1 MFNGLREY
9 ILSNLQKKVTDQDL
23 NSYEIFGKEVEESI
37 SDLVEEFLKEKG
49 IEYKA
54 VRAKS
59 KNEFPDLKLIID
71 GVEYALE
78 HKAGEASV
86 GPNNDMGTLNA
97 YPSKIKSFEDRI
109 FCTFVKYS
117 KATSG
122 NGIVINDVFFDK
134 IYKFIGIFAS
144 SGRSDI
150 LKYRKKD
157 GNLRPKVWTDF
168 NNNKVYTNNLNEF
181 KVNIDNTISYRASQL
196 VLQHIEDLTVED
208 EKNIYNELGKRIKN
222 KEQKIKSV

>member
-23 NSYEIFGKEVEESI
+23 NSYEIFGKEVEEPI

-222 KEQKIKSV
+222 KK

>member
-9 ILSNLQKKVTDQDL
+9 ISSNLQKKVTDQDL
-23 NSYEIFGKEVEESI
+23 NSYEIFGKEVEEPI

-59 KNEFPDLKLIID
+59 KNEFPDLKLII
-71 GVEYALE
+71 GEVEYALE

-181 KVNIDNTISYRASQL
+181 KVNIDNTRSYRASQL

-208 EKNIYNELGKRIKN
+208 EKKIYNELGKRIKN
-222 KEQKIKSV
+222 KK

>member
-1 MFNGLREY
+1 MFEGLREY
-9 ILSNLQKKVTDQDL
+9 IFSNLQKKVTDQDL
-23 NSYEIFGKEVEESI
+23 NSYEIFGKEVEEPI

-49 IEYKA
+49 IKYQA
-54 VRAKS
+54 VRATS
-59 KNEFPDLKLIID
+59 KNEFPDLKLIIG

-97 YPSKIKSFEDRI
+97 YPSKIESFEDRI